1 VSVYRDMAH
10 DGGYR
15 GDEAEQVA
23 RMLEEQHR
31 EECERPDEW
40 CDSCCGGGP
49 VQYSPDHDAH
59 FCEGCFE
66 RESDSAPLHR
76 NEGPE

>member
-1 VSVYRDMAH
+1 MSIYRDVAH

-31 EECERPDEW
+31 QESELDLCPMGCGRTTDDPD
-40 CDSCCGGGP
+40 GGHACLAGMP
-49 VQYSPDHDAH
+49 WTIAVKGDQH
-59 FCEGCFE
+59 G
-66 RESDSAPLHR
+66 
-76 NEGPE
+76 